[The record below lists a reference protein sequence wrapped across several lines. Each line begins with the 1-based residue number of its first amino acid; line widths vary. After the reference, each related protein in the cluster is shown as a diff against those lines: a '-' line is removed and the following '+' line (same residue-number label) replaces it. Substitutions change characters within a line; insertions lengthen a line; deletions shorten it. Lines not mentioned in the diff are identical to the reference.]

1 MIKIKFQFVFCAT
14 PILFFRFLNKQIQK
28 IEFHPQ
34 KDQKNAT
41 SKNDAKSRLG
51 ALNEKL

>member
-1 MIKIKFQFVFCAT
+1 MIKIQFQFFFCAT
-14 PILFFRFLNKQIQK
+14 PILFSDFLNKERQK
-28 IEFHPQ
+28 IEFQPR

-41 SKNDAKSRLG
+41 SKNDLKSRLG